1 MLLSKILKNID
12 YKGEIVRDEEI
23 NDIIYDSRKASDNT
37 IFVCISGVNIDGHK
51 FAKSAYE
58 NGSRVFI
65 CEKEIDVPDDAQVF
79 IVENSRKVLRKISE
93 NFFDNPAKDLKII
106 GITGTKG
113 KTTTAHVVQ
122 CVLNGCDVPCG
133 IIGTVGAEFKG
144 KKYPTVNT
152 TPESYELQKLFRSML
167 DDGCRAVALEVSS
180 LGLKQGRVDGIN
192 FFCAIFSNLSPDHI
206 GPREHETME
215 EYAYWKSVLFERCD
229 NAVINFDDEAHS
241 IMTENC
247 KCKVMSFGFK
257 SEYDLYAE
265 NLQDIIVNKKT
276 CISFDCNIMGQ
287 RTNVVAPMRGD
298 FNVYNVLSAL
308 GVAVSLGCSIDKAIE
323 SLKNVKVRGRFEVVD
338 IDADF
343 QVIIDYAHNGYS
355 LKSILDTVNSYKTNR
370 VICVFGSVGG
380 RTKDRRREMGIVAGS
395 MCDLCVVTSDNPDF
409 EDPMNIINDI
419 VSAINEVNGKYYTE
433 PDRKKAIEYALSV
446 AEDGDIILLTG
457 KGHEEYQLIN
467 GVKEPFSEID
477 CINEYMRRHKND

>member
-1 MLLSKILKNID
+1 M
-12 YKGEIVRDEEI
+12 
-23 NDIIYDSRKASDNT
+23 
-37 IFVCISGVNIDGHK
+37 
-51 FAKSAYE
+51 
-58 NGSRVFI
+58 
-65 CEKEIDVPDDAQVF
+65 
-79 IVENSRKVLRKISE
+79 RKISE
-93 NFFDNPAKDLKII
+93 NFFNNPTKDLKII

-113 KTTTAHVVQ
+113 KTTTAHIIQ
-122 CVLNGCDVPCG
+122 SVLNGCDIPCG
-133 IIGTVGAEFKG
+133 IIGTVGAEFNS

-229 NAVINFDDEAHS
+229 NAVVNFDDEAHS

-247 KCKVMSFGFK
+247 KSKVMSFGLMP
-257 SEYDLYAE
+257 EYDLYAE
-265 NLQDIIVNKKT
+265 NIEDVIVDKRT
-276 CISFDCNIMGQ
+276 CTSFDCNIFGKKL
-287 RTNVVAPMRGD
+287 NVIAPLRGD

-308 GVAVSLGCSIDKAIE
+308 GVAVSFGCPVDKAINA
-323 SLKNVKVRGRFEVVD
+323 LKNVKVRGRFEVVD

-370 VICVFGSVGG
+370 VICV
-380 RTKDRRREMGIVAGS
+380 
-395 MCDLCVVTSDNPDF
+395 L
-409 EDPMNIINDI
+409 
-419 VSAINEVNGKYYTE
+419 
-433 PDRKKAIEYALSV
+433 
-446 AEDGDIILLTG
+446 
-457 KGHEEYQLIN
+457 
-467 GVKEPFSEID
+467 
-477 CINEYMRRHKND
+477 